1 MLSVGIIGLPNVGKS
16 TLFNAL
22 TEVEANI
29 SNYPFT
35 TIDSNVGVVPVPDP
49 ELKKLN
55 EVLRPQECTPSF
67 VQFIDI
73 AGLVKG
79 ASQGEGL
86 GNQFLGN
93 IRDVDAIAHL
103 VRCFQDSDVSHVLG
117 SVDPGRD
124 IEIIE
129 TELLLADLVVLS
141 SAIEKQ
147 ERIWKTKPKKYT
159 GEKKQWESY
168 REALE
173 AGTPLRTL
181 PLSKDDHRELK
192 ALGMLT
198 AKPVIYVLNLSEDE
212 ISQLP
217 PPCLDKLQ
225 EIPLFQRDSDLSEV
239 VTVSAQ
245 LESEIQQLEVTEKE
259 VFMKDLEM
267 PRSGLESL
275 IQQAFRILGLIT
287 FYTVVNEKLRAW
299 EIPQGTKAPQAA
311 GKIHSEMEEG
321 FIRAQVVSWND
332 LVQYGDLKEM
342 MLQGRVRTEGK
353 DYEVQ
358 NRDVI
363 QFMFK

>member
-124 IEIIE
+124 IEIID

-141 SAIEKQ
+141 SACLL
-147 ERIWKTKPKKYT
+147 YT
-159 GEKKQWESY
+159 S
-168 REALE
+168 
-173 AGTPLRTL
+173 PS
-181 PLSKDDHRELK
+181 P
-192 ALGMLT
+192 
-198 AKPVIYVLNLSEDE
+198 
-212 ISQLP
+212 
-217 PPCLDKLQ
+217 
-225 EIPLFQRDSDLSEV
+225 RD
-239 VTVSAQ
+239 
-245 LESEIQQLEVTEKE
+245 
-259 VFMKDLEM
+259 
-267 PRSGLESL
+267 
-275 IQQAFRILGLIT
+275 
-287 FYTVVNEKLRAW
+287 
-299 EIPQGTKAPQAA
+299 
-311 GKIHSEMEEG
+311 
-321 FIRAQVVSWND
+321 
-332 LVQYGDLKEM
+332 
-342 MLQGRVRTEGK
+342 
-353 DYEVQ
+353 
-358 NRDVI
+358 
-363 QFMFK
+363 